1 MKHPFFRIA
10 GLCLLCCTCQFGCN
24 FSSNN
29 ASSQSSIEKR
39 DLVES
44 IRERHYDELN
54 KYELGTKGVNLMD
67 PFSSH
72 YHPINTEIMDEK
84 FSLYNSVAL
93 KIFKNSLKKG
103 HHLFSLVS
111 TVYSMA
117 VVANAAD
124 SNTLSEIEKTFEI
137 SCEELNEYLN
147 TYLHAADYNSGGR
160 FKIYNSIWLNKDKN
174 YHVNDELL
182 QLNAN
187 IYHNDV
193 YSTKFD
199 QKAVQD
205 INTWAYTRSTSI
217 VDFLM
222 SEVSEDDSMYL
233 MNVSFF
239 EGKWRNMYS
248 EDQVKENR
256 HFVSADG
263 KRVPVKM
270 LHSHEAKYLN
280 NERAKGFIKFYE
292 NSDYAFVALLPNE
305 GTDIMDYVNTMDG
318 DELNYMLSTSM
329 NIDVIVEIPIFSVQ
343 DNLDLEEVLK
353 DAGMNDVFDPECADL
368 DKLGKGENGEN
379 LFVSRAL
386 NKYYFS
392 VDKRGTKSGMDFS
405 AEDDCGKMVV
415 DALKKEVVLDRPF
428 MYMLVDTRYN
438 IPVLMGV
445 LTDVE

>member
-1 MKHPFFRIA
+1 MKYSFFRVV
-10 GLCLLCCTCQFGCN
+10 GLCLLFCTCQFGCR
-24 FSSNN
+24 FLSSN
-29 ASSQSSIEKR
+29 APSQSSIEKK

-44 IRERHYDELN
+44 IKERHSDELN
-54 KYELGTKGVNLMD
+54 KYEMGNKGVNLMD
-67 PFSSH
+67 PFLSH
-72 YHPINTEIMDEK
+72 RHPINTKIMDEK
-84 FSLYNSVAL
+84 SSLYNFVAL
-93 KIFKNSLKKG
+93 KVFKKSLENG
-103 HHLFSLVS
+103 HNLVSLIS

-117 VVANAAD
+117 IVANAAGG
-124 SNTLSEIEKTFEI
+124 NTLSEIEESFEI
-137 SCEELNEYLN
+137 SCTELNEYLN
-147 TYLHAADYNSGGR
+147 TYLHTHNYDSGGR

-174 YHVNDELL
+174 YRINDDLL

-193 YSTKFD
+193 YSTTFN
-199 QKAVQD
+199 QQAVHD

-222 SEVSEDDSMYL
+222 SEASKEDSMYL

-248 EDQVKENR
+248 KDQVRENR
-256 HFVSADG
+256 RFVTKDG
-263 KRVPVKM
+263 KTVPVKM

-280 NERAKGFIKFYE
+280 NARAKGFIKFYE

-353 DAGMNDVFDPECADL
+353 DAGMNDVFDPKYADL
-368 DKLGKGENGEN
+368 KKLGKGEDGEN

-386 NKYYFS
+386 NKFSFS
-392 VDKRGTKSGMDFS
+392 VDTRGTKSGTNLS
-405 AEDDCGKMVV
+405 AEDDCRKFMA
-415 DALKKEVVLDRPF
+415 DALKKEVILDRPF